1 MELIMQACKRT
12 VTALCLI
19 GFVIFPLALAM
30 VKSRISPSFG
40 LEPAA
45 TVAVYLPISLQ
56 GPPTPTATPTP
67 SATPIPSDNA
77 ANEQQIISLINQ
89 QRNANGLAAYVVVYE
104 LTQSSRKH
112 SHDMADNNFTSH
124 TGSDGSAPG
133 DRMRAFGYNWIDAG
147 ENTGWGFNG
156 DPQTMVN
163 WWMNSPVH
171 RAAILSTVYND
182 VGAGYAL
189 NYSSDWDHYWTVNFG
204 RRAAS
209 ARPSPATLFTC
220 TFLAP
225 GQLGGGSVFIYTPE
239 SCP

>member
-1 MELIMQACKRT
+1 MQFCRRT
-12 VTALCLI
+12 VIVSSLI
-19 GFVIFPLALAM
+19 GLLLFLLVLASVNSPA
-30 VKSRISPSFG
+30 SPSFG

-45 TVAVYLPISLQ
+45 TAAVYLPLTLKEL
-56 GPPTPTATPTP
+56 PTPTPMP

-77 ANEQQIISLINQ
+77 ANEQQIVNLINQ
-89 QRNANGLAAYVVVYE
+89 QRNANGLPAYAVVYE

-124 TGSDGSAPG
+124 TGSDGSTPG
-133 DRMRAFGYNWIDAG
+133 DRMHAFGYYWTNAG
-147 ENTGWGFNG
+147 ENTGWGFGG

-171 RAAILSTVYND
+171 RDAILSMVYKD
-182 VGAGYAL
+182 MGVGYAL
-189 NYSSDWDHYWTVNFG
+189 NYSSQWDHYWTVNFG
-204 RRAAS
+204 KRATS
-209 ARPSPATLFTC
+209 ARPSLPTLFTC

-225 GQLGGGSVFIYTPE
+225 GQLGGSSLFIYTPD